1 LTRAAGHTYYTYASE
16 AGPFTLA
23 SDGAVLVRFAFGR
36 VAFDGACAPCA
47 LTNRAATEV
56 QQYLSGRRQV
66 FDVPLRLEGT
76 PFQKD
81 VWAAIA
87 NIPYGQTR
95 TYADVAASA
104 GHPGASRAVGQACNA
119 NPLAVFVPCHRV
131 VGAHGRLGG
140 YAFGPARKEFL
151 LELEGARR

>member
-1 LTRAAGHTYYTYASE
+1 MTKAPGHTFFTYASE

-23 SDGAVLVRFAFGR
+23 SDGRALVRFAFGR
-36 VAFDGACAPCA
+36 VTLEGACAPTA

-56 QQYLSGRRQV
+56 QQYLAGRRQV
-66 FDVPLRLEGT
+66 FDVPLSVSGT
-76 PFQKD
+76 AFQRD

-95 TYADVAASA
+95 TYAEVAASA
-104 GHPGASRAVGQACNA
+104 GHPGAARAVGSACNA
-119 NPLAVFVPCHRV
+119 NPLPLFVPCHRV
-131 VGAHGRLGG
+131 VGAGGRLGG